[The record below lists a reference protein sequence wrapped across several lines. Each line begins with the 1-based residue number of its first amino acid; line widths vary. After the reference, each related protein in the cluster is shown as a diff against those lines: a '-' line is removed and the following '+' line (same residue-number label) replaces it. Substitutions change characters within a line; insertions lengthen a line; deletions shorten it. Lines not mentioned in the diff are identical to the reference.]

1 MMYDL
6 FLHVVDTAV
15 YLAEGPL
22 HGAVKLVEENGHLKR
37 AILQLETE
45 QTTIVCSMDLH
56 WGQYRNF
63 EVTSPTGTYRLENLT
78 DANIGKEVLPNGYCF
93 HSGYSKPQEQELK
106 QEKVYESHALC
117 EEMLRQQQRHV
128 L

>member
-1 MMYDL
+1 M
-6 FLHVVDTAV
+6 VQS
-15 YLAEGPL
+15 
-22 HGAVKLVEENGHLKR
+22 KLVEENGHLKR

-56 WGQYRNF
+56 SGANTETF

-78 DANIGKEVLPNGYCF
+78 HLTIQTEEEYQVKRDGRLDANIGKRGFTKWLLLSFRPFKTARARV
-93 HSGYSKPQEQELK
+93 KAR
-106 QEKVYESHALC
+106 KVYESHALC

>member
-1 MMYDL
+1 M
-6 FLHVVDTAV
+6 VQS
-15 YLAEGPL
+15 
-22 HGAVKLVEENGHLKR
+22 KLVEENGHLKR

-56 WGQYRNF
+56 SGANTETF
-63 EVTSPTGTYRLENLT
+63 EVTTHRYLSLGKFNAFDHPNRRRIPSKRDGRL
-78 DANIGKEVLPNGYCF
+78 DANIGKRGFTKWLLLSFRPFKTARARV
-93 HSGYSKPQEQELK
+93 KAR
-106 QEKVYESHALC
+106 KVYESHALC

>member
-1 MMYDL
+1 M
-6 FLHVVDTAV
+6 VQS
-15 YLAEGPL
+15 
-22 HGAVKLVEENGHLKR
+22 KLVEENGHLKR

-56 WGQYRNF
+56 SGANTETF
-63 EVTSPTGTYRLENLT
+63 EVTSPRYLSLGKFNAFDHPNRRRIPSKRDGRL
-78 DANIGKEVLPNGYCF
+78 DANIGKRFYQMVTAF
-93 HSGYSKPQEQELK
+93 IQAIQKPQEQELK